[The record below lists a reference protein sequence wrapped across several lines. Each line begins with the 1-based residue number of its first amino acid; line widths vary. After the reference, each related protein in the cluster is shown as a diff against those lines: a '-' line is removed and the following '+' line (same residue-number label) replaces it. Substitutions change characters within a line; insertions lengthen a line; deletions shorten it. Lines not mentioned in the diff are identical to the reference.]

1 MKKYL
6 VLLITIISF
15 AFMTSCNAKTISLPE
30 KTNHE
35 KVTVYLFRGKGC
47 SHCAD
52 FLTYFSSR
60 YKKYEDYFE
69 IVAYESWNNED
80 NQKLMLAIKEQL
92 GEEAN
97 GSVPFIVI
105 GSDYHLSGF
114 GSKAGE
120 EIINAALEAYQDK
133 NYTDIVAKTSKSE
146 KINPTKETLLEAAA
160 AEDIIKL
167 DETGEVKKGLS
178 DGAIIGI
185 IFGVIIIGFAGLVI
199 FSRKDR

>member
-1 MKKYL
+1 MSNVKAEK
-6 VLLITIISF
+6 IE
-15 AFMTSCNAKTISLPE
+15 LPE
-30 KTNHE
+30 KTDHE
-35 KVTVYLFRGKGC
+35 KVKVYLFWSSTCKNC
-47 SHCAD
+47 HNLIS
-52 FLTYFSSR
+52 YFGDK
-60 YKKYEDYFE
+60 YDAYEDYFE

-133 NYTDIVAKTSKSE
+133 NYTDIVAKTIKSE

-185 IFGVIIIGFAGLVI
+185 IFGVIILGFAGLVI

>member
-120 EIINAALEAYQDK
+120 EII
-133 NYTDIVAKTSKSE
+133 
-146 KINPTKETLLEAAA
+146 
-160 AEDIIKL
+160 KL
-167 DETGEVKKGLS
+167 DETGEAKKGLS

-185 IFGVIIIGFAGLVI
+185 IFGVIILGFAGLVI